1 MPLIPHGNW
10 KESYMK
16 SFAIR
21 FARLNWG
28 LFICSIGIVFMIKA
42 NIGYP
47 PWDVFHAGLA
57 NTIGLTIGVASIIT
71 GLVVGLATIML
82 GEKIGIGTIA
92 NMVVIGLF
100 IDFFLALDI
109 LPSAENFVLGI
120 AMMSGGMIILSYG
133 SYHYIASGFGAGP
146 RDSLM
151 VAVTRKTGWPV
162 GVCRGAIEV
171 STALA
176 GWRLGGMFGAG
187 TVISAFAIGFF
198 IQSTFKLLKFDPTG
212 VKHETLNQTILA
224 FRLLNEKTV
233 AENTTK

>member
-1 MPLIPHGNW
+1 
-10 KESYMK
+10 MK

-28 LFICSIGIVFMIKA
+28 LFICSVGIVFMIKA

-57 NTIGLTIGVASIIT
+57 NTIGLTIGSASILT
-71 GLVVGLATIML
+71 GLFVGLATIIL

-100 IDFFLALDI
+100 IDLFLMLDI
-109 LPSAENFVLGI
+109 LPPADNFVLGI
-120 AMMSGGMIILSYG
+120 TMMSVGMIILSYG
-133 SYHYIASGFGAGP
+133 SYNYIASGFGAGP

-151 VAVTRKTGWPV
+151 VAVTRKTGLPV

-176 GWRLGGMFGAG
+176 GWRLGGMFGVG
-187 TVISAFAIGFF
+187 TVISSFAIGFF
-198 IQSTFKLLKFDPTG
+198 IQSIFKLLKFDPTD
-212 VKHETLNQTILA
+212 VRHETINQTISA
-224 FRLLNEKTV
+224 FRLMSDKTV
-233 AENTTK
+233 AENTSK

>member
-1 MPLIPHGNW
+1 
-10 KESYMK
+10 MK

-28 LFICSIGIVFMIKA
+28 LFICSVGIVFMIKA

-57 NTIGLTIGVASIIT
+57 NTIGLTIGSASILT
-71 GLVVGLATIML
+71 GLFVGLATIIL

-100 IDFFLALDI
+100 IDLFLMLDI
-109 LPSAENFVLGI
+109 LPPADNFVLGI
-120 AMMSGGMIILSYG
+120 TMMSVGMIILSYG
-133 SYHYIASGFGAGP
+133 SYNYIASGFGAGP

-151 VAVTRKTGWPV
+151 VAVTRKTGLPV

-171 STALA
+171 SAALA
-176 GWRLGGMFGAG
+176 GWRLGGMFGVG
-187 TVISAFAIGFF
+187 TVISSFAIGFF
-198 IQSTFKLLKFDPTG
+198 IQSIFKLLKFDPTD
-212 VKHETLNQTILA
+212 VRHETINQTISA
-224 FRLLNEKTV
+224 FRLMSDKTV
-233 AENTTK
+233 AENTSK